1 MVRPYI
7 AFCIL
12 VILQGALLSQRVHT
26 PVIVTDHLPTPAVTC
41 IAKDADGFMWVGTA
55 NGLSRYDGSTIRNFF
70 HDPTNDQSLVH
81 NSVYTLLFDPGHN
94 VLLIG
99 TGGGISLLNLE
110 NYQFNNP
117 SLEEF
122 HLPGELP
129 EVGTM
134 CFDYDNRFWFAIDD
148 VGLAMYDWQ
157 ADTVICYRMEF
168 EVKSPMQ
175 LRNLKDILN
184 IAPDPI
190 DPNILWV
197 SSAGLIRYDIAENQY
212 VPYYFLDPDPETQ
225 AYNNQIRVVKPLKDS
240 SVCGLAPGQEG

>member
-1 MVRPYI
+1 
-7 AFCIL
+7 
-12 VILQGALLSQRVHT
+12 
-26 PVIVTDHLPTPAVTC
+26 
-41 IAKDADGFMWVGTA
+41 
-55 NGLSRYDGSTIRNFF
+55 
-70 HDPTNDQSLVH
+70 
-81 NSVYTLLFDPGHN
+81 
-94 VLLIG
+94 
-99 TGGGISLLNLE
+99 
-110 NYQFNNP
+110 
-117 SLEEF
+117 
-122 HLPGELP
+122 
-129 EVGTM
+129 
-134 CFDYDNRFWFAIDD
+134 
-148 VGLAMYDWQ
+148 MYDWQ

-240 SVCGLAPGQEG
+240 SVWLGTWSRGIMRFKPDRSALIPQFVAPH